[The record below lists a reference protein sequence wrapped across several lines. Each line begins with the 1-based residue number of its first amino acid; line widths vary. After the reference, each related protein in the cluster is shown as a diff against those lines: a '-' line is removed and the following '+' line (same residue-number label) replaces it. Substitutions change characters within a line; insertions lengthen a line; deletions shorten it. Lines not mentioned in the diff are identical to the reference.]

1 MGILN
6 YIIIL
11 KWKEHFRS
19 GKSKIS
25 ISVSTNSNR
34 SAIPRIQCYPNF
46 SGYRYVW
53 FLLPDMTVQI
63 YSFMCLFLTSSNIAG
78 FLRFC
83 PAMKNI
89 CLVPIIKR
97 MSRHRCSIPPHVYCC
112 ADKKRWYGYE
122 TISSV
127 PCYIWTISQNYYIV
141 FYFSKLA
148 VFSCFL
154 RPFYIIRNSQFF
166 SYYRITL

>member
-1 MGILN
+1 ML
-6 YIIIL
+6 
-11 KWKEHFRS
+11 S
-19 GKSKIS
+19 
-25 ISVSTNSNR
+25 
-34 SAIPRIQCYPNF
+34 NF
-46 SGYRYVW
+46 SEYRYVW
-53 FLLPDMTVQI
+53 FLLPDTTVQI
-63 YSFMCLFLTSSNIAG
+63 YSFICLFLTSSNIAG

-83 PAMKNI
+83 PALKNI
-89 CLVPIIKR
+89 CLVPFIKR
-97 MSRHRCSIPPHVYCC
+97 MSCHRCSIPPHVYCC

-127 PCYIWTISQNYYIV
+127 PCYIWTISHNYYIV

-166 SYYRITL
+166 IFKNASAFLLRNAHHAMHDIFFCASHIWYNSPDFKMYVVI